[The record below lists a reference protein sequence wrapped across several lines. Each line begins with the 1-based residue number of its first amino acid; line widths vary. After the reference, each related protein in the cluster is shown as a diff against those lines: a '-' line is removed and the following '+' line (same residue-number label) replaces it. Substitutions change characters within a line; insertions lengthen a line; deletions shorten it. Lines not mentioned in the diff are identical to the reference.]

1 MKYFQNSKI
10 NPYLPYAEAIFAA
23 RGINDVESY
32 INPTR
37 DMMHSWNLLDH
48 IADGVNML
56 EEHLNSDSSILIV
69 VDCDMDGICSA
80 AMLWNYI
87 KQIAPNTNLHYAMH
101 EGKQHGIGDLV
112 DGIIEADH
120 NLVIIPD
127 AGSNDYEYHTAL
139 REAEIDVLVIDHHE
153 AEHYSDDAIVINNQL
168 SADYPNKTLSGAGVV
183 YKFLQAYDWIYN
195 HDLADHYL
203 DLAAAAII
211 ADVMQ
216 LQELETRFIVHYG
229 LNHLRNYGLKTFV
242 EKQAYSLG
250 GKLTPI
256 GIGFYIAPIVNAII
270 RIGTMDEK
278 DLLFRAF
285 IAGDQTEPS
294 TKRGHKP
301 GDTEIVAEKAFRIG
315 TNCRNKQ
322 NRIMDAGTN
331 MIIDLIHG
339 EGKDEYPV
347 IYVPLDSFEA
357 NQIPS
362 ELTGLVAMRV
372 CSALGKPTLIGRL
385 ADGGC
390 IKGSIRNNSNSIL
403 SDLKSFLLSSGL
415 FEFVEGHANAA
426 GFSIPVE
433 NGERFLDYCADALK
447 NIDVSENAFEVDY
460 IFGQNQLADV
470 GMIAEV
476 VDRNKEIWGNNISEP
491 RIAIEDIHFTKEDV
505 FRMGT
510 NKDSVKISM
519 NGLEIVKFKDAIF
532 ANELEDCASIRMT
545 AVGRLSMN
553 EWGGKRTPQF
563 IIEDYE
569 LANAK
574 YDF

>member
-1 MKYFQNSKI
+1 MKYTVNPKI
-10 NPYLPYAEAIFAA
+10 NPHLPYAEAIFAA
-23 RGINDVESY
+23 RGIDNIEAY
-32 INPTR
+32 LNPTR
-37 DMMHSWNLLDH
+37 DAMLSWNLLDH

-56 EEHLNSDSSILIV
+56 QEHLSGASSILIV

-87 KQIAPNTNLHYAMH
+87 KQISPDTDLNYIMH
-101 EGKQHGIGDLV
+101 EGKQHGLKDLMGHIAEN
-112 DGIIEADH
+112 DY
-120 NLVIIPD
+120 NLIIIPD
-127 AGSNDYEYHTAL
+127 AGSNDYECH
-139 REAEIDVLVIDHHE
+139 AELAAMDIDVLVIDHHE
-153 AEHYSDDAIVINNQL
+153 AEYYSQDAIVINNQL
-168 SADYPNKTLSGAGVV
+168 SKDYPNKTLSGAGVV
-183 YKFLQAYDWIYN
+183 YKFLQAYDWIVNYA
-195 HDLADHYL
+195 HADEYL

-216 LQELETRFIVHYG
+216 LQELETRFIVHHG

-331 MIIDLIHG
+331 MIIDLIRG
-339 EGKDEYPV
+339 EGRDEYPV

-372 CSALGKPTLIGRL
+372 CSAMGKPTLIGRMG
-385 ADGGC
+385 DNNC
-390 IKGSIRNNSNSIL
+390 IKGSIRNNGNSAMT
-403 SDLKSFLLSSGL
+403 DFKAFLMESGY
-415 FEFVEGHANAA
+415 FDFVEGHANAA
-426 GFSIPVE
+426 GFSIPAEYGEHFLEYCQEKLAGVNFNE
-433 NGERFLDYCADALK
+433 NTY
-447 NIDVSENAFEVDY
+447 EVDY
-460 IFGQNQLADV
+460 VFTQGELSEV
-470 GMIAEV
+470 ESIANL
-476 VDRNKEIWGNNISEP
+476 VDHNKEIWGNNITEP
-491 RIAIEDIHFTKEDV
+491 RIALKDIFFTNKDI
-505 FRMGT
+505 FRMGA
-510 NKDSVKISM
+510 NKDSVKLTID
-519 NGLEIVKFKDAIF
+519 GLEIVKFKDGDF
-532 ANELEDCASIRMT
+532 ADELSQMTLIRMT
-545 AVGRLSMN
+545 AVGRLGIN
-553 EWGGKRTPQF
+553 EWGGKRTAQF

-569 LANAK
+569 LTNSK